1 MTSVDKAAMAW
12 SIAIVAVAIG
22 FTATSQSFTT
32 EVSPEIEMVK
42 EKTYEFGAIGVPK
55 SIVGIGP
62 DCSLRGP
69 GADLHG
75 CDLSGA
81 DFRGADLP
89 GADFRDADLSGANLS
104 GADLYSADLSGANL
118 INANLINAD
127 FRHTFLY
134 NTNLSGADL
143 RSADLSGANLRNAN
157 LDSTDLSGATLS
169 GVKNL
174 ALVDV
179 LSCLNH
185 PICSE

>member
-81 DFRGADLP
+81 DFRGADL
-89 GADFRDADLSGANLS
+89 SGANLS

-118 INANLINAD
+118 INANLINAN